1 MALNACWG
9 AFFFGY
15 QMTVL
20 NTMTDKLQAHM
31 GWSDDDKNQYIP
43 IATSA
48 VPAAALVGSLIGG
61 VLAKCGR
68 NLALILVDLLSLVGV
83 GICMLSVY
91 DKNVWVLYAG
101 RTICGL
107 TTGFNSMLVPLYIK
121 EISPVVIS
129 GKTGAYN

>member
-91 DKNVWVLYAG
+91 DKNVWVSYAG
-101 RTICGL
+101 RATCGF
-107 TTGFNSMLVPLYIK
+107 TTGLNSMLVPLYIK
-121 EISPVVIS
+121 EI
-129 GKTGAYN
+129 